1 MKLHA
6 ARKFSVT
13 QRRKIQETEEQTGAK
28 LSKKLQISKKK
39 ILITVSGS
47 ATHEKHQSKIIQTV
61 KLKL

>member
-39 ILITVSGS
+39 NFNN
-47 ATHEKHQSKIIQTV
+47 
-61 KLKL
+61 